1 MIRAG
6 VTGGLAAAGAW
17 SALVRPTGPEA
28 PPRPLAPRQR
38 AERAAGAALF
48 AGLLGLVAFLPA
60 ARPLPFDVCLL
71 HRLTGLQCLGCGLTR
86 SIAHLLRGDLLAS
99 LRLHPAGPLV
109 AAIVAGQSVRQGV
122 EACLAREWG
131 GTAADRTTR
140 LALATALF
148 LALLFRLAEA
158 LGG

>member
-1 MIRAG
+1 MG
-6 VTGGLAAAGAW
+6 AAVRGAD
-17 SALVRPTGPEA
+17 AEA

-38 AERAAGAALF
+38 LERAAGAALL
-48 AGLLGLVAFLPA
+48 AALLGLAGFLPE
-60 ARPLPFDVCLL
+60 ARPLPFDACLL

-86 SIAHLLRGDLLAS
+86 SIVHLLRGDLLAS

-131 GTAADRTTR
+131 GTAADRMTR
-140 LALATALF
+140 VALATALL
-148 LALLFRLAEA
+148 LAILFRLAGL